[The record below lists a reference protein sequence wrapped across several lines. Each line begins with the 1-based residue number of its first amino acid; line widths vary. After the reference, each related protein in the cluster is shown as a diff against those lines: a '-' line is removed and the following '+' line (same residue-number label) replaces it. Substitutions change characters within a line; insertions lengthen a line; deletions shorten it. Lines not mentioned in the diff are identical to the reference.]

1 MHRFQKIAI
10 VLAVFVALLGVGIS
24 QASVTSELR
33 NISQNFE
40 GGSSAADEAIAKFE
54 SQSAWDSN
62 IYQQQVTALWAVKDL
77 LKVLADQAGD
87 SGDIGTAIV
96 ATNMAQLNAQN
107 TTNWLLVLLL
117 LVIAAFGIAQVRT
130 LPKKVGGAGGS
141 EEQKVGDESLSY
153 KEWKEIRRSHKGA
166 K

>member
-1 MHRFQKIAI
+1 MHKFQKIAI

-24 QASVTSELR
+24 QASVSNELR
-33 NISQNFE
+33 NMSQNFE

-62 IYQQQVTALWAVKDL
+62 IYQQQVTALWTVKDL
-77 LKVLADQAGD
+77 LKVLADQAGA

-117 LVIAAFGIAQVRT
+117 VALATFGLTQVRT
-130 LPKKVGGAGGS
+130 LPRKVRGDDGP

-153 KEWKEIRRSHKGA
+153 KEWKEIRRSHKGV